1 MSSVPK
7 RLKPVS
13 DIERHTLYE
22 WVDSFPLSR
31 SKKNISR
38 DFSDGVLIA
47 EVISLVAP
55 SCVDIHNYTNANS
68 VVQKMYNWN
77 TLNAKVFKRLGMF
90 LNLQDLEDCAN
101 VCCLS
106 SFLLLASLLVRGR
119 SH

>member
-101 VCCLS
+101 VGCL
-106 SFLLLASLLVRGR
+106 
-119 SH
+119 